1 METTNNLIANILKKK
16 PHSASEYKN
25 ENLVNINPGV
35 FEMFPSRLWQLP
47 LSPSPLKILLS
58 WIQIYIITTLSLSLS
73 LSSEIQVLLDADGL
87 IYYEDLME
95 ESSLQSSLNIL
106 EKDYDDAIR
115 NKAELDER
123 VFINEEDSLLGSG
136 SVSAG
141 SLNITGA
148 KVNFDAEC
156 IYKHILLK

>member
-1 METTNNLIANILKKK
+1 MNLLVWAACY
-16 PHSASEYKN
+16 HFYASED
-25 ENLVNINPGV
+25 L
-35 FEMFPSRLWQLP
+35 
-47 LSPSPLKILLS
+47 
-58 WIQIYIITTLSLSLS
+58 TLF
-73 LSSEIQVLLDADGL
+73 DTDGL

-136 SVSAG
+136 SLSGG
-141 SLNITGA
+141 SLNNTGT
-148 KVNFDAEC
+148 KVSFNAEC
-156 IYKHILLK
+156 THVKCSCSNALWFLLFCVNLIQ